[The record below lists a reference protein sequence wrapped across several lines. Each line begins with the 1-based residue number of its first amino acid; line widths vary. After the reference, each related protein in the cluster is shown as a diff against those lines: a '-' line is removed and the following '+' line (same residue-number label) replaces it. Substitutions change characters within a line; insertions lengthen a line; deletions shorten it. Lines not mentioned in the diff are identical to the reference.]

1 MVASI
6 ATRKVAKED
15 LRLEALEPATERAF
29 LYCAELP
36 FLARSSWYLAGG
48 TALALQAGHRSS
60 VDLDFFTPRARFA
73 ERAFEAL
80 LLGTGKWTT
89 SLRQSGTIYGSLM
102 DVRMSFISYPFFQ
115 PSSERISFGN
125 ITMLSPHDI
134 AAMKIV
140 AVSQRGRKRDFVDL
154 YWYCVNREKLVNVI
168 ERAVRQYPGQEQNVN
183 HFLRS
188 LAYFEDAERDPM
200 PKIFFNA
207 TWKDI
212 KKYFEREVP
221 KIAKEILLS

>member
-1 MVASI
+1 MVARI
-6 ATRKVAKED
+6 TTRKVAKGN
-15 LRLEALEPATERAF
+15 LRLEALSPATQRAF

-73 ERAFEAL
+73 ERAFETRL
-80 LLGTGKWTT
+80 LETGKWAT
-89 SLRQSGTIYGSLM
+89 SLRQSGTIYGRLM
-102 DVRMSFISYPFFQ
+102 DVRVSFVSYPFFQ
-115 PSSERISFGN
+115 PSPERVRFGTIN
-125 ITMLSPHDI
+125 MLTPHDI

-140 AVSQRGRKRDFVDL
+140 AISQRGRKRDFVDL
-154 YWYCVNREKLVNVI
+154 YWYCTNHEKLARVI

-188 LAYFEDAERDPM
+188 LAYFDDADRDPM

-207 TWKDI
+207 SWKNI
-212 KKYFEREVP
+212 KQYFEQEVA
-221 KIAKEILLS
+221 KIAKEVLLS